1 MADQYEHARSHSAE
15 SYESGPSSQAS
26 TVPGP
31 AYNNYGKD
39 RYDNEYSQVEL
50 VSHRLVCSV
59 HLHDCQHQSHL
70 RQPVQQLQNGPIHCC
85 DLQADRQSSFIDK
98 KGGEKG
104 TLAR

>member
-1 MADQYEHARSHSAE
+1 MADQYEHNRSHSAE

-50 VSHRLVCSV
+50 VSDRLVCSV
-59 HLHDCQHQSHL
+59 YLHGCL
-70 RQPVQQLQNGPIHCC
+70 NTAKI
-85 DLQADRQSSFIDK
+85 QAACSAIADWS
-98 KGGEKG
+98 
-104 TLAR
+104 

>member
-26 TVPGP
+26 TLPGT

-50 VSHRLVCSV
+50 V
-59 HLHDCQHQSHL
+59 
-70 RQPVQQLQNGPIHCC
+70 
-85 DLQADRQSSFIDK
+85 
-98 KGGEKG
+98 G
-104 TLAR
+104 TTLPACVLACFLP

>member
-31 AYNNYGKD
+31 AYNGYGKE

-50 VSHRLVCSV
+50 VSHGCTSPFKPLPMTASKHKQLFNEGVCPNAIPSCTGRSSVLV
-59 HLHDCQHQSHL
+59 H
-70 RQPVQQLQNGPIHCC
+70 
-85 DLQADRQSSFIDK
+85 
-98 KGGEKG
+98 
-104 TLAR
+104 